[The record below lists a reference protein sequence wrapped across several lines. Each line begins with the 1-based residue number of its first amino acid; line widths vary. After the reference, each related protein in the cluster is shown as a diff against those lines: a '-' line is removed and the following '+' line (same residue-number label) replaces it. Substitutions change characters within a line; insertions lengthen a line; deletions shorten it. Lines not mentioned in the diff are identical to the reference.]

1 MKTGLPKFE
10 DVNQAPEFTGKIEMS
25 KIPIGEYKLVGK
37 ELDVI
42 TSNIKGS
49 TLKEFNLNKEEL
61 QEVSLTSSNDGNNI
75 IMTLV
80 VKMDGKITN
89 LIQER
94 VWGNA
99 RESTELGNKAYN
111 AVSVKFEPPIT
122 IGENTIGKYPDE
134 FIKKMPDFLTF
145 TISDSQFLLAMPF
158 SNGKEPEDYMIME
171 KQENSSDNNNTT
183 LYIIIASLVVII
195 LIILFMTR

>member
-10 DVNQAPEFTGKIEMS
+10 DVKQAPEFTGKVEMS

-61 QEVSLTSSNDGNNI
+61 QEVSLTSSNDGDNI

-111 AVSVKFEPPIT
+111 AVSAKFEPPIT
-122 IGENTIGKYPDE
+122 IGENTIGKYPE
-134 FIKKMPDFLTF
+134 ELVKKMPDFLTL

-158 SNGKEPEDYMIME
+158 STGKEPEDYMIME
-171 KQENSSDNNNTT
+171 KQEKSSDNNTT
-183 LYIIIASLVVII
+183 LYIIIALIVVVI